1 MGRYSG
7 DLTWLTARPIAHRG
21 YHDMNNEVWENTLS
35 AFDRAIEKNFSI
47 ECDLQLAND
56 GVPVVFHDDDLS
68 RLCGLKDD
76 VRLLT
81 SQELAMKRIGRTK
94 DAIPTL
100 KKLLDRVAGQ
110 VPIVLE
116 LKGRKDEDDGFVGA
130 VLEELEDYDGKVAIM
145 SFDHWLLEELIE
157 LDCPY
162 PVGLTAEGVRE
173 EKFAEHEAMM
183 KLGLDFVSYGILHM
197 PNRFVTEIRQGGT
210 PVITWTVRTPDMRE
224 RSEQQADQMTFEGFD
239 PDAA

>member
-21 YHDMNNEVWENTLS
+21 YHDMNNKVWENTLS

-224 RSEQQADQMTFEGFD
+224 RSEPQADQMTFEGFD

>member
-1 MGRYSG
+1 MGRYRG
-7 DLTWLTARPIAHRG
+7 DLNWLTARPIAHRG

-35 AFDRAIEKNFSI
+35 AFDRAIERDFAI
-47 ECDLQLAND
+47 ECDLQLACD

-68 RLCGLKDD
+68 RLCGLQDD

-100 KKLLDRVAGQ
+100 GKLLDRAAGR

-116 LKGRKDEDDGFVGA
+116 LKGRKGEDDGFVGA
-130 VLEELEDYDGKVAIM
+130 VLEELEDYDGPVAIM
-145 SFDHWLLEELIE
+145 SFDHWLLEELVE

-162 PVGLTAEGVRE
+162 PVGLTAEGIRE
-173 EKFAEHEAMM
+173 EKFAEHEQMM

-197 PNRFVTEIRQGGT
+197 PNRFITEARRAGT

-224 RSEQQADQMTFEGFD
+224 RTEQEADQMTFEGFD

>member
-81 SQELAMKRIGRTK
+81 SQELAMKRIGGTS
-94 DAIPTL
+94 DAIPSL
-100 KKLLDRVAGQ
+100 RVMLDRVAGR
-110 VPIVLE
+110 VPIVFE
-116 LKGRKDEDDGFVGA
+116 LKGRKDEDDGFAGA
-130 VLEELEDYDGKVAIM
+130 VLEELENYEGHVALM
-145 SFDHWLLEELIE
+145 SFDTWLLEELIE

-173 EKFAEHEAMM
+173 EKFVEHEKAMA
-183 KLGLDFVSYGILHM
+183 LSLDFVSYGILHM
-197 PNRFVTEIRQGGT
+197 PNRFVTGIRKNGT
-210 PVITWTVRTPDMRE
+210 PVITWTVRTPDMRQRTE
-224 RSEQQADQMTFEGFD
+224 EEADQMTFEGFD
-239 PDAA
+239 PDTA

>member
-197 PNRFVTEIRQGGT
+197 PNRFVTEVRQGGT

>member
-81 SQELAMKRIGRTK
+81 SQELAMK
-94 DAIPTL
+94 
-100 KKLLDRVAGQ
+100 
-110 VPIVLE
+110 
-116 LKGRKDEDDGFVGA
+116 
-130 VLEELEDYDGKVAIM
+130 
-145 SFDHWLLEELIE
+145 
-157 LDCPY
+157 
-162 PVGLTAEGVRE
+162 
-173 EKFAEHEAMM
+173 
-183 KLGLDFVSYGILHM
+183 
-197 PNRFVTEIRQGGT
+197 
-210 PVITWTVRTPDMRE
+210 
-224 RSEQQADQMTFEGFD
+224 
-239 PDAA
+239 

>member
-197 PNRFVTEIRQGGT
+197 PNRFVTEVRQGGT

-224 RSEQQADQMTFEGFD
+224 RSEPQADQMTFEGFD

>member
-100 KKLLDRVAGQ
+100 RKMLDRAAGQ
-110 VPIVLE
+110 VPIVME

-145 SFDHWLLEELIE
+145 SFDHWLLEELVE

-197 PNRFVTEIRQGGT
+197 PNRFVTEVRQGGT

>member
-224 RSEQQADQMTFEGFD
+224 RSEPQADQMTFEGFD